1 MAKYTDWKDWA
12 RDMRVR
18 SNELR
23 PAFRRATAKATDILH
38 AQAKQNM
45 NEWIYSIPE
54 ERRGFQYKRTKE
66 IDEETGLRGY
76 SMTKDGYRKI
86 MMRKTEDGKLVRKEG
101 KKMWTRTGN
110 LRRSERKKQ
119 VSDFQGLVH
128 NDANYAVFR
137 HDLGYPEG
145 HPLAIVGSKRLTK
158 REAPFRKR
166 AIEQTQDKRLEVYRK
181 ELVAVYQR
189 HRQ

>member
-18 SNELR
+18 ANELR
-23 PAFRRATAKATDILH
+23 PAFRRATAKATAILH

-54 ERRGFQYKRTKE
+54 DRRGYSYRRTKE
-66 IDEETGLRGY
+66 IDPGTGLRGY
-76 SMTKDGYRKI
+76 A
-86 MMRKTEDGKLVRKEG
+86 LG
-101 KKMWTRTGN
+101 KKGQRLKSRSRDASGNLSGQKKWRRTGN